1 MLEYCAD
8 QGIAAVC
15 HGSLLGGFLRYAS
28 MSRSLL
34 PYNLSLLPYNRS
46 LLPFNRSLLP
56 FNRSLLLYE

>member
-34 PYNLSLLPYNRS
+34 PYNRSLLPYNRS
-46 LLPFNRSLLP
+46 LCPFVTVLSSAAFSGMLV
-56 FNRSLLLYE
+56 